1 MNDATKTTEDRAHPF
16 PHSDEDAVRAEQIPD
31 TPQTRSPAYQL
42 AFTDRDFLLR
52 EELRPIRLQLKLL
65 KPQMLL
71 MRALEDAQAIMAGP
85 AIQARCLE
93 CPSSA
98 LPRKPREAGT
108 FGAWLWSLLA

>member
-1 MNDATKTTEDRAHPF
+1 MFETVESGEAEP
-16 PHSDEDAVRAEQIPD
+16 AV
-31 TPQTRSPAYQL
+31 S
-42 AFTDRDFLLR
+42 RDVFSR
-52 EELRPIRLQLKLL
+52 IAL

-98 LPRKPREAGT
+98 LPRKPKEAGT
-108 FGAWLWSLLA
+108 FGAWLWSLLT